1 MNSPDNISSFIAIV
15 KKYLQGEATLAE
27 EEFIGRYYD
36 AFEQAPEVLNS
47 FTEEEKLQLENELKA
62 RILSGIAIPGEG
74 RSKVVPMGRRIFI
87 RVAAAA
93 VLIGI
98 VWIGAVNWTGIMNY
112 LDPEQFEVQKTEK
125 GQMAK
130 ISLSDGSV
138 VWLNADSRLTY
149 PAVFKRGPRRVKLE
163 GEAYFEVAHNKS
175 RPFLIAA
182 AGLNTQVMGTSF
194 DIKAYPSDKKA
205 MVTVL
210 TGIVE
215 VSRSSAGENNGRGGR
230 TVSLNPDEQLTY
242 DKLQGGFS
250 KQVVADPTDEIDWK
264 DGGLVFNG
272 APMEEVILR
281 LSRRYNLELAVPVE
295 MRHITIY
302 ANLQNA
308 SGEEAVKSI
317 ARILGATYT
326 RSGQTY
332 TLRKSAR

>member
-1 MNSPDNISSFIAIV
+1 MSNPDNISSFIAVV

-27 EEFIGRYYD
+27 EEFIGQYYD
-36 AFEQAPEVLNS
+36 AFEREPEVLNS
-47 FTEEEKLQLENELKA
+47 FTDEEKMQLESEIKI
-62 RILSGIAIPGEG
+62 RILSGIPIPGPG
-74 RSKVVPMGRRIFI
+74 GSKVVPMRRRIFT

-93 VLIGI
+93 ILIGI
-98 VWIGAVNWTGIMNY
+98 VWLGAAKWTGIMNY
-112 LDPEQFEVQKTEK
+112 LDPEQFVAQKTEK

-149 PAVFKRGPRRVKLE
+149 PATFKRGPRRVKLE

-182 AGLNTQVMGTSF
+182 AGLNTKVMGTSF
-194 DIKAYPSDKKA
+194 DIKAYPADKKE

-215 VSRSSAGENNGRGGR
+215 VSRSWEGENNGERGK
-230 TVSLNPDEQLTY
+230 TVSLKPDEQLTY

-250 KQVVADPTDEIDWK
+250 KRVVANPADEIDWK
-264 DGGLVFNG
+264 EGGLVFNG
-272 APMEEVILR
+272 TPMEEVILR
-281 LSRRYNLELAVPVE
+281 LSRRYDLKLVVPGD
-295 MRHITIY
+295 MKNITIY

-317 ARILGATYT
+317 ARIVGATYI